1 MGNEIK
7 ILGFVLNEPRPIS
20 ENIKQ
25 IIKLIIKNADYLFAR
40 ISEPRI
46 FLLFTVKLF
55 LRICCSLCMLKR
67 FLLNN
72 VSKME

>member
-7 ILGFVLNEPRPIS
+7 ILGFVLNEPRPIL

-25 IIKLIIKNADYLFAR
+25 IIKLININADYLFAR

-46 FLLFTVKLF
+46 FLLFTVQLF

-67 FLLNN
+67 LLLNN